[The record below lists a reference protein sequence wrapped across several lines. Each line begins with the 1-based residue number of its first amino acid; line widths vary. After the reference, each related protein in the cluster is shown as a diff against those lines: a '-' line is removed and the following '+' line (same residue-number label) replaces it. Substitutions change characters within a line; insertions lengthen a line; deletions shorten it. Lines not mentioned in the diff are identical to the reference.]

1 MPNTELEASDARRL
15 TSDAKS
21 VFVVAAIVHSTDG
34 KRVLIARRPDH
45 LHQGG
50 LWEFPGGKVD
60 NGETARDAL
69 YRELL
74 EEVDIRIDR
83 DGATLF
89 REVHH
94 QYPDK
99 AVHLQFWRV
108 FSFAGE
114 AKGNE
119 GQQVRWVP
127 LAQLADYSFPEANSA
142 VVTQLLSSP

>member
-1 MPNTELEASDARRL
+1 MPNTELEASDA
-15 TSDAKS
+15 KN
-21 VFVVAAIVHSTDG
+21 VFVVAAIIHSPDG
-34 KRVLIARRPDH
+34 EQVLIARRPDH

-60 NGETARDAL
+60 KGETARDAL

-74 EEVDIRIDR
+74 EELDIHIDR
-83 DGATLF
+83 DSAVLF
-89 REVHH
+89 SEVHH

-108 FSFAGE
+108 FSFTGE
-114 AKGNE
+114 ARGNE

-127 LAQLADYSFPEANSA
+127 LAQLADFPFPDANGA
-142 VVTQLLSSP
+142 VVKQLLRE